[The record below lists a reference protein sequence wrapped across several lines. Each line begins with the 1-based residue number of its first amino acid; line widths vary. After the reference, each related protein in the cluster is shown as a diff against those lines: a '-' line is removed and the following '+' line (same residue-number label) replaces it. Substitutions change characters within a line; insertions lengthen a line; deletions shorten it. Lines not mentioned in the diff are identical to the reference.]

1 MRLII
6 AEKPS
11 VAETI
16 AAVIATHRTKRQGY
30 IEIDNGNCIT
40 WCFGHLFEQCE
51 PDEYLP
57 EDVPRSQK
65 SGKKIWRLEDL
76 PIIPEQWKLVAK
88 TDCKAQ
94 IAVIAKLLKAAS
106 EVIHAGD
113 PDREGQ
119 LLVDEVL
126 ETLHYRGPIKRVWLQ
141 DLSEA
146 GIRKA
151 FAQIKDNA
159 HYRGLRDA
167 ALARARADWLVGM
180 NLTRA
185 YTLIGR
191 GHKGVL
197 SIGRVQ
203 TPTLALVVAR
213 DREIEQFT
221 PKPYYEVL
229 AHFQA
234 AKGDY
239 WGQWQV
245 PEAYADAE
253 GRCLDRAKAQAVAQ
267 AIQGKPGRVEE
278 AKKERCQEPPPL
290 PFSLSKLQQLASAK
304 YGMKAQ
310 QVLDIAQSLYEKHKL
325 ITYPRTDC
333 EYLAENQHA
342 DAPAILAA
350 VSENLP
356 QMQELIRNGAD
367 TRRKSRAFNDKK
379 IGAHTGIIPT
389 STRADVSRLTQDEQ
403 RIYEAVARRYIAQFF
418 PPHEYESM
426 RVLTSCQEQTFLSTG
441 RRTIHPGWREVYRM
455 ANKEMVLP
463 ELEAGHAV
471 RCLEAQIEDKMTRPP
486 ERFTEGTL
494 IQAMAGIAKFIEDEQ
509 AKKILRETTGL
520 GTEATRAGIIETLKQ
535 RGFLAP
541 QGKHLISTELGR
553 QFIDAIPSA
562 VKDPV
567 LTAKWEQAL
576 ANIESQHIDKERFL
590 GSLQN
595 WIIRQVEEAKS
606 GQIQITITA
615 SVDPKPANAPKSSR
629 NASRTKTRSRGSSPQ
644 EKPRTT
650 RTTA

>member
-1 MRLII
+1 MRLFI

-11 VAETI
+11 VAETL
-16 AAVIATHRTKRQGY
+16 AGVIAGRGTSRRQGY
-30 IEIDNGNCIT
+30 IDLGNGDCIT

-76 PIIPEQWKLVAK
+76 PIIPKQWKLVAK
-88 TDCKAQ
+88 ADCKAQ

-126 ETLHYRGPIKRVWLQ
+126 EMLHYRGPVKRVWLQ

-151 FAQIKDNA
+151 LANLKENA
-159 HYRGLRDA
+159 HYQGVHDA

-185 YTLIGR
+185 YTLIGQ

-213 DREIEQFT
+213 DREIEHFT

-229 AHFQA
+229 AYFQA
-234 AKGDY
+234 PGGEY

-253 GRCLDRAKAQAVAQ
+253 GRCLDRSRAEEVVR
-267 AIQGKPGRVEE
+267 AIQGKNGRIDE
-278 AKKERCQEPPPL
+278 AKKERCQEQPPL

-310 QVLDIAQSLYEKHKL
+310 QVLDVAQSLYEKHKL

-356 QMQELIRNGAD
+356 QVQDLIRLGAD

-389 STRADVSRLTQDEQ
+389 STRADLSRLSQDEQ

-426 RVLTSCQEQTFLSTG
+426 RVLTSCQGQTFLSTG

-471 RCLEAQIEDKMTRPP
+471 RCLDAQIEDKMTRPP

-535 RGFLAP
+535 RGFLTP
-541 QGKHLISTELGR
+541 QGKHLVSTELGR
-553 QFIDAIPSA
+553 QFIDAIPA
-562 VKDPV
+562 EVKDPV

-576 ANIESQHIDKERFL
+576 ANIEMRQIDKDRFL
-590 GSLQN
+590 ASLQS
-595 WIIRQVEEAKS
+595 WVVHMVEAAKS
-606 GQIQITITA
+606 GRVSIRIDPVPPLRA
-615 SVDPKPANAPKSSR
+615 S
-629 NASRTKTRSRGSSPQ
+629 TSRGRAPQ
-644 EKPRTT
+644 GRQHLPPR
-650 RTTA
+650 